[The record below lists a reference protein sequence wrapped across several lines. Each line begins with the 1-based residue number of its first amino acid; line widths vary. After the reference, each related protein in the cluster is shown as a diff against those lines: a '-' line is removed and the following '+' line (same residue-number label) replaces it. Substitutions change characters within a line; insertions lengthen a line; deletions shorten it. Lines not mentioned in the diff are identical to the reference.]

1 MAVPELAYEG
11 YKYEH
16 KKDAKAAPSPT
27 PASRATAKRQPA
39 PSVDESVE

>member
-16 KKDAKAAPSPT
+16 KKNAKARPSPS
-27 PASRATAKRQPA
+27 PVRRATAKRQPVH
-39 PSVDESVE
+39 PVDESIE